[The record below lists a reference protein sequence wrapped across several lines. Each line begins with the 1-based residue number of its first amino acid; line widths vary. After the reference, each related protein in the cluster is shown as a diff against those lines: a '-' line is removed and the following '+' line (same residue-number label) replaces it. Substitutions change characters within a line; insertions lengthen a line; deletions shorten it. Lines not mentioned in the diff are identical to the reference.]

1 MSTTITAKIARLLGP
16 KQLVFEEQV
25 LNAENLGP
33 QEVLAETICSAI
45 SPGTEL
51 AAYQGEPP
59 LRPGPIYP
67 RVVGYCNVAEVKAIG
82 SEVKAYQPGDRILS
96 FQSHRSAFICP
107 AEKIV
112 LKLPPD
118 ADAEL
123 ASTTYLFH
131 LGYNALLK
139 GGFIPGYKVAVV
151 GLGML
156 GLGAVAL
163 AANSG
168 GQVMA
173 YSTQEDALSLAK
185 ELGAQQ
191 VVSKSEASP
200 SKGANADL
208 VISTSNRWFD
218 WLVCLQLARKEG
230 TIAVLGFPGRSQPP
244 TAFNPLDSQYFYDKQ
259 LRVIACGMSPDLEV
273 APHELRFTVKRNCEY
288 LLGQILTGK
297 LPAAK
302 LISGRR
308 NWSEL
313 QAVYETLS
321 TSKTTRLTSILLW
334 K

>member
-1 MSTTITAKIARLLGP
+1 MSTTITAKVARLLGP
-16 KQLVFEEQV
+16 RQLVFEEQV
-25 LNAENLGP
+25 LAADKLGP

-51 AAYQGEPP
+51 SAYLGEPP

-67 RVVGYCNVAEVKAIG
+67 RVVGYCNVAEVKAVG
-82 SEVKAYQPGDRILS
+82 AEVKEYQPGDRILS

-112 LKLPPD
+112 LKLPAT

-123 ASTTYLFH
+123 AVTTYLFH

-139 GGFIPGYKVAVV
+139 GGFTPGHKVAIV

-168 GQVMA
+168 GQVSA
-173 YSTQEDALSLAK
+173 CSEQADARALAQD
-185 ELGAQQ
+185 LGALT
-191 VVSKSEASP
+191 VSSKAEATQNNA
-200 SKGANADL
+200 ANVDL
-208 VISTSNRWFD
+208 VISTSNRWDD
-218 WLVCLQLARKEG
+218 WQLCLQLARKEG
-230 TIAVLGFPGRSQPP
+230 TIAVLGFPGRGQAPAP
-244 TAFNPLDSQYFYDKQ
+244 FNPLDSQYFYDKQ
-259 LRVIACGMSPDLEV
+259 LRIIACGMSPDLPV
-273 APHELRFTVKRNCEY
+273 APHELRFTVKRNCEF
-288 LLGQILTGK
+288 LLGQILNGK

-302 LISGRR
+302 LIGQRC
-308 NWSEL
+308 NWAEL
-313 QAVYETLS
+313 PSVYEAMAAS
-321 TSKTTRLTSILLW
+321 RSTRLTALLRW

>member
-1 MSTTITAKIARLLGP
+1 MSTTITSKIARLLGP
-16 KQLVFEEQV
+16 RQLVFEEQM
-25 LNAENLGP
+25 LDAENLGP

-51 AAYQGEPP
+51 AAYLGEPP

-67 RVVGYCNVAEVKAIG
+67 RVVGYCNVAEVKAVG

-112 LKLPPD
+112 LKLPAD

-139 GGFIPGYKVAVV
+139 GGFIPGHQVSVV

-163 AANSG
+163 AASSG
-168 GQVMA
+168 GQVTA
-173 YSTQEDALSLAK
+173 YSGQADARALAL
-185 ELGAQQ
+185 ELGAT
-191 VVSKSEASP
+191 KACTKAKAAS
-200 SKGANADL
+200 SGTVDL
-208 VISTSNRWFD
+208 VISTSNRWDD
-218 WLVCLQLARKEG
+218 WLLCLQLARKEG
-230 TIAVLGFPGRSQPP
+230 TIAVLGFPGRGQSPAP
-244 TAFNPLDSQYFYDKQ
+244 FNLLDSQYFYDKQ
-259 LRVIACGMSPDLEV
+259 LRLIACGMSPDLPV

-288 LLGQILTGK
+288 LLDQILAGK
-297 LPAAK
+297 LPATK

-308 NWSEL
+308 NLSEL
-313 QAVYETLS
+313 PEIYETMS
-321 TSKTTRLTSILLW
+321 ASKTIRLTSILLW

>member
-1 MSTTITAKIARLLGP
+1 MSTTITSKIARLLGP

-51 AAYQGEPP
+51 AAYLGEPP

-67 RVVGYCNVAEVKAIG
+67 RVVGYCNVAEVKAVG

-139 GGFIPGYKVAVV
+139 GGFTPGHQVSVV

-163 AANSG
+163 AASSG
-168 GQVMA
+168 GPVTA
-173 YSTQEDALSLAK
+173 YSGQADARALAL
-185 ELGAQQ
+185 ELGAT
-191 VVSKSEASP
+191 KACTKAEAP
-200 SKGANADL
+200 SSGTADL
-208 VISTSNRWFD
+208 VISTSNRWDD
-218 WLVCLQLARKEG
+218 WLLCLQLARKEG
-230 TIAVLGFPGRSQPP
+230 TIAVLGFPGRGQSPAP
-244 TAFNPLDSQYFYDKQ
+244 FNPLDSQYFYDKQ
-259 LRVIACGMSPDLEV
+259 LRLIACGMSPDLPV
-273 APHELRFTVKRNCEY
+273 APHELRFTVKRNCEF
-288 LLGQILTGK
+288 LLGQILAGK

-302 LISGRR
+302 LISGRH

-313 QAVYETLS
+313 PESYETMS